1 MKLKE
6 YRINLGWTLN
16 VLADR
21 AGVSWSVIKQA
32 EEGRP
37 VRATT
42 AKALADV
49 LSKAYERDIKASDLE
64 GLNVQ

>member
-1 MKLKE
+1 M
-6 YRINLGWTLN
+6 NLGMTQTA
-16 VLADR
+16 LADK
-21 AGVSWSVIKQA
+21 AGLSWSVIKQA
-32 EEGRP
+32 EEGKP

-49 LSKAYERDIKASDLE
+49 LSKEYGREIKPSDLE